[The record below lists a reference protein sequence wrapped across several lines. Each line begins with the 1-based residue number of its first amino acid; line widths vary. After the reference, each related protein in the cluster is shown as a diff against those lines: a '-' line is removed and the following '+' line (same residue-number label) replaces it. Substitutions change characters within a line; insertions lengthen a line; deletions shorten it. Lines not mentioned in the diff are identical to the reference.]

1 MSANPNP
8 ADTSPK
14 VPLAEGVKLHI
25 GGTERRDGWVILDA
39 LPGPVVDH
47 VGNCNDLSFLADESC
62 SEVYASHVLGH
73 LGYNGEIQKTLKG
86 IHRVLKPGGR
96 FCASVPDLATLSWLF
111 LHPSLDAAG
120 RFQVMRMMFGG
131 RTTDYDVHYTG
142 LNFEFLGGLLHQAGF
157 REIRRVQDFDL
168 FKDTSTLRFANVP
181 VSLNVEAWKEMRT
194 DTDKLTGLPSV
205 IPGQINTGY
214 IRTLLNTNAP
224 VILDIGANDGSTTL
238 SFLKEFPDAK
248 IYAFEP
254 DPRAAAKFRTLI
266 KGDDRVRLFEIAIGA
281 RDREAEFHCSSG
293 VPPGATLAQY
303 PQGWDQSGSLRAPK
317 TTTQV
322 WPWCKFESKI
332 TVTVRQLDSWAKEH
346 LSNGIDFI
354 WADVQGAEG
363 DLIAG
368 GTETLAKTRYFYTEY
383 SNDEWYEGQPNLL
396 QLSRKLN
403 NFVIVHRF
411 AMDVLFRNKAL
422 T

>member
-1 MSANPNP
+1 M
-8 ADTSPK
+8 
-14 VPLAEGVKLHI
+14 
-25 GGTERRDGWVILDA
+25 
-39 LPGPVVDH
+39 
-47 VGNCNDLSFLADESC
+47 
-62 SEVYASHVLGH
+62 
-73 LGYNGEIQKTLKG
+73 
-86 IHRVLKPGGR
+86 
-96 FCASVPDLATLSWLF
+96 
-111 LHPSLDAAG
+111 
-120 RFQVMRMMFGG
+120 
-131 RTTDYDVHYTG
+131 TG
-142 LNFEFLGGLLHQAGF
+142 LA
-157 REIRRVQDFDL
+157 
-168 FKDTSTLRFANVP
+168 
-181 VSLNVEAWKEMRT
+181 
-194 DTDKLTGLPSV
+194 SV